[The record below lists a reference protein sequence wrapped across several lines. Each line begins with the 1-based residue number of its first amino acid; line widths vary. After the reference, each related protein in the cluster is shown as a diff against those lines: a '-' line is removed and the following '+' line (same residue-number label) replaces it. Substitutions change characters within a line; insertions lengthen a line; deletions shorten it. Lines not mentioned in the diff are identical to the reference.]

1 MWIKDYLFELIQ
13 QSELPHSEI
22 EKRAN
27 IKLGTIAR
35 WNKQGITPSLDL
47 IDRVLNVL
55 GHRLS
60 VVRIERDFLS
70 K

>member
-1 MWIKDYLFELIQ
+1 MWIKEYFYELVK
-13 QSELPHSEI
+13 QSDLPTYTI
-22 EKRAN
+22 EKRAD
-27 IKLGTIAR
+27 IRQGTIAR
-35 WNKQGITPSLDL
+35 WMKTDITPSLDQM
-47 IDRVLNVL
+47 DRVLNVL